1 MTDCLT
7 FILFGQRDL
16 YSVGA
21 AENKFIPPYFFAVW
35 FGFTLG
41 QDLLYHRFKKWLRKK
56 LHATIAW
63 HMMQIA
69 KAAQTK

>member
-7 FILFGQRDL
+7 LILFGQRDL
-16 YSVGA
+16 YSVGS
-21 AENKFIPPYFFAVW
+21 AENKFIPPYSSTVW

-41 QDLLYHRFKKWLRKK
+41 EDLLYHRLEKCLRKK